1 MIQEKRDLTDND
13 SAKSSKG
20 KRRCG
25 LQFSGGI
32 GPSEG
37 KGGRKIVCSLGGSH
51 MRKFCSLSK
60 IMANHQLKRKLL
72 GRLKAQEFLESRS
85 GSGVGLLSS
94 AAFEIQSD
102 CVVFL

>member
-1 MIQEKRDLTDND
+1 
-13 SAKSSKG
+13 
-20 KRRCG
+20 
-25 LQFSGGI
+25 
-32 GPSEG
+32 
-37 KGGRKIVCSLGGSH
+37 

-60 IMANHQLKRKLL
+60 IIANHQLKRKLL

-85 GSGVGLLSS
+85 KSGIGLLSR